1 INGYDTVVLTV
12 DGKQY
17 VRYIHKLVAEE
28 LLHNDDPENKTEVIH
43 IDGNKRNNAVSNLK
57 WVKKGEGASR
67 YFQTSDTR
75 RNKFDNTQDL
85 PGTVLENE
93 SIQQKTE
100 NTKSR
105 ESLSD
110 RELAGKINR
119 LSKEIET
126 TKSRYNQKIMK
137 LDMEFQKQTRQ
148 LKEHYK
154 QDPAKAE
161 KEEKELTKKHQANKE
176 QLQSLMQKRIKA
188 LEAQKSK
195 MYADY
200 YYKYN
205 WIEFDRLQDA
215 A

>member
-1 INGYDTVVLTV
+1 M
-12 DGKQY
+12 
-17 VRYIHKLVAEE
+17 
-28 LLHNDDPENKTEVIH
+28 IH

-57 WVKKGEGASR
+57 WVRKGEGASR

-85 PGTVLENE
+85 PGTVLEGE
-93 SIQQKTE
+93 SIQQKKE

-126 TKSRYNQKIMK
+126 TKNLYNRKIMK
-137 LDMEFQKQTRQ
+137 LDMEFQKQIRQ

-161 KEEKELTKKHQANKE
+161 KEVKELTKKHQANKE
-176 QLQSLMQKRIKA
+176 ELQSLMQKRIKK
-188 LEAQKSK
+188 LEAQKSEAFETRK
-195 MYADY
+195 QKN
-200 YYKYN
+200 KYFPPTSTAPRSN
-205 WIEFDRLQDA
+205 KSMGPG
-215 A
+215 